1 MAPGVKTGAMLTQ
14 AARRARG
21 VGRPRMVWSTA
32 DLHATG
38 VSGSAIRANLAA
50 DRWQRCGRAIVLHSG
65 TLTQHER
72 WRAGLLNAGPGALL
86 TAFTAAEFAG
96 LSGWE
101 RSDIHV
107 LGPAGA
113 AAVSRVHLPLRLHR
127 TSLWPVPTL
136 GRYRCHALAGALLL
150 AAASFTSPR
159 PACGILAA
167 AVQQRLIG
175 GRTLQEA
182 LESSPRL
189 RHRRILLGAV
199 HDIIG
204 GAQALSEIDFIRLC
218 RRARLPRPEQQRV
231 RRDSLGRRRYL
242 DASWRL
248 PNGRLL
254 VAEVDGALHL
264 STKRWWDDQLR
275 QNELVVSGA
284 VVLRFP
290 SVIVRSQPDLVVAQ
304 LRQALQLAD
313 LHG

>member
-1 MAPGVKTGAMLTQ
+1 MFSQ
-14 AARRARG
+14 AAQRARG
-21 VGRPRMVWSTA
+21 IGRPRMVWSAA
-32 DLHATG
+32 DLHAIG
-38 VSGSAIRANLAA
+38 VTDSVIRANLAA

-72 WRAGLLNAGPGALL
+72 WRAGLVNAGRRSLL
-86 TAFTAAEFAG
+86 TSFTAAEFAG

-101 RSDIHV
+101 RPEIHV
-107 LGPAGA
+107 LGPPGA
-113 AAVSRVHLPLRLHR
+113 ASVSRAQLPLTLHR

-136 GRYRCHALAGALLL
+136 GGYRCHALDGALLL
-150 AAASFTSPR
+150 AAASFSSSR

-167 AVQQRLIG
+167 GVQQRLIDAKALQQ
-175 GRTLQEA
+175 TLRM
-182 LESSPRL
+182 SPRL
-189 RHRRILLGAV
+189 RHRRILLSAM

-218 RRARLPRPEQQRV
+218 RRAQLPPPEQQRI

-248 PNGRLL
+248 PGGRLL
-254 VAEVDGALHL
+254 VVEVDGAIHL

-275 QNELVVSGA
+275 QNELVISGA

-290 SVIVRSQPDLVVAQ
+290 SVIVRGQPELIAVQ
-304 LRQALQLAD
+304 LRRVLR
-313 LHG
+313 